1 LVNEKVLAQGIT
13 FDDVLLIPAESDVV
27 PSQVET
33 STKLTREIGLNI
45 PICSAAMDTVTES
58 GLAIAL
64 AQEGGIG
71 LIHKNLSVGRQA
83 LEVSTVKRSEAGVI
97 YDPITLSPSKTI
109 ATAREVMD
117 QQRISGI
124 PIVDD
129 GALVGI
135 LTNRDL
141 RFHPDPTRLISEVMT
156 KRLITAK
163 PGTTPEEAK
172 DILHRNKVEK
182 LLLVDDEKRLKGL
195 ITIKDIE
202 KLSQF
207 PNASRDSRGRLRVG
221 AAVGPADMERIEA
234 LIEADLD
241 VICVDT
247 AHGHSRGVLDCVRA
261 IKKKIDI
268 QVIAGNVATGE
279 GAKAL
284 LDAGADAVKVG
295 IGPGAICTTR
305 VVAGVG
311 VPQVTA
317 IQDCAK
323 AVGGEVPIIADG
335 GIRFSGDI
343 AKAIA
348 AGAHCVMIGSLFAG
362 MEESPGELIYYKGR
376 SFKMFRGM
384 GSLGAMVKGSS
395 DRYSQKGTRPDKL
408 VPEGVEGRV
417 PFKGPMA
424 DYVYQLVG
432 GLRAGM
438 GYCGASNIREL
449 REKGRFIRVS
459 RASLTES
466 HPHDITITKEA
477 PNYRLD
483 VDEE

>member
-1 LVNEKVLAQGIT
+1 MVNEKVLAQGIT